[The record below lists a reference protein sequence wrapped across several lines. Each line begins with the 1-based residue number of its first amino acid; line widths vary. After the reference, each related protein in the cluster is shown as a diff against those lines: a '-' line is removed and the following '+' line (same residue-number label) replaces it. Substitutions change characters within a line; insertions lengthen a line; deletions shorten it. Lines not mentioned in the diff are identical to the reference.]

1 MRTGLGIA
9 LVVTWALASA
19 ALLGP
24 RASISQVTVLWLGG
38 LLVVMA
44 LGLAWSWL
52 QEDADFEDAPFTT
65 NRQWAI
71 GFVLLAIGVPFLM
84 LFDAVRESWIGSR
97 VGYWRD
103 RLKERWHR
111 PTALHG
117 DDLCDRAKRLEG
129 TAPRMRF

>member
-1 MRTGLGIA
+1 MKTGLSIA

-44 LGLAWSWL
+44 LALAWNWL
-52 QEDADFEDAPFTT
+52 REDDDDGDAPFTT
-65 NRQWAI
+65 NRQWAL

-84 LFDAVRESWIGSR
+84 LFDAVRESWIGAR

-111 PTALHG
+111 SSVLHG
-117 DDLCDRAKRLEG
+117 DDLTARAKRLEG